1 VAQRRTPV
9 PNSLPAATAPAPS
22 PSVATATA
30 TAAPATAIATEPGGF
45 PKLVLQGIY
54 YRPSRPSVVINS
66 KTLYVGDKVAQAKI
80 LAIDRKEVTVQWG
93 NEVRVLAFE

>member
-1 VAQRRTPV
+1 MAARDREPVANPNPAVAQRAT
-9 PNSLPAATAPAPS
+9 PAANP
-22 PSVATATA
+22 
-30 TAAPATAIATEPGGF
+30 AAPAEPATF

-66 KTLYVGDKVAQAKI
+66 KTLYVGDKVSQAKV
-80 LAIDRKEVTVQWG
+80 LSIDRREVTVQWG